1 MGRERYVVRLKEEE
15 RDQLER
21 LIRGGMN
28 PARKVARARILLKAD
43 AAWGIER
50 IVEAL
55 DTSAGTVCRTK
66 RRYLEGGLKRA
77 LEEDPRPG
85 QPAKLDERGEAHL
98 IALACSQ
105 APPGHDHWTLRLL
118 ANKVVELGLVPSM
131 SHEGIR
137 KRLKKLSQAV
147 AEERVVCPPGERR
160 VCGVYGGRAGP
171 LRGTL
176 RPRSL
181 GGLLRRDLQAVAGR
195 EEVSDSSQAG
205 KTGAIRL

>member
-1 MGRERYVVRLKEEE
+1 MGRERYVVRLEREE

-21 LIRGGMN
+21 LIRGGKS

-43 AAWGIER
+43 TGWGVMR

-85 QPAKLDERGEAHL
+85 HPTKLDDPTKLDERGEAHL
-98 IALACSQ
+98 IALACSE

-118 ANKVVELGLVPSM
+118 ANKVVELGLAPSM

-137 KRLKKLSQAV
+137 KRLKKTVSS
-147 AEERVVCPPGERR
+147 RGRR
-160 VCGVYGGRAGP
+160 RSGVF
-171 LRGTL
+171 
-176 RPRSL
+176 PR
-181 GGLLRRDLQAVAGR
+181 
-195 EEVSDSSQAG
+195 
-205 KTGAIRL
+205 

>member
-1 MGRERYVVRLKEEE
+1 MGRERYVVRLEREE

-21 LIRGGMN
+21 LIRGGKS

-43 AAWGIER
+43 TGWGVMR

-55 DTSAGTVCRTK
+55 DTSAGTVCRTTK

-85 QPAKLDERGEAHL
+85 HPTKLDERGEAHL
-98 IALACSQ
+98 IALECSE

-118 ANKVVELGLVPSM
+118 ANKVVELGLAPSM

-137 KRLKKLSQAV
+137 KRLKKTVSS
-147 AEERVVCPPGERR
+147 RGRR
-160 VCGVYGGRAGP
+160 RSGVF
-171 LRGTL
+171 
-176 RPRSL
+176 PR
-181 GGLLRRDLQAVAGR
+181 
-195 EEVSDSSQAG
+195 
-205 KTGAIRL
+205 

>member
-1 MGRERYVVRLKEEE
+1 MGRERYVVRLEREE

-21 LIRGGMN
+21 LIRGGKS

-43 AAWGIER
+43 TGPGVMR

-77 LEEDPRPG
+77 LEEDPRPH
-85 QPAKLDERGEAHL
+85 PTKLDERGEAHL
-98 IALACSQ
+98 IALACSE

-118 ANKVVELGLVPSM
+118 ANKVVELGLAPSM

-137 KRLKKLSQAV
+137 KRLKKTVSS
-147 AEERVVCPPGERR
+147 RGRR
-160 VCGVYGGRAGP
+160 RSGVF
-171 LRGTL
+171 
-176 RPRSL
+176 PR
-181 GGLLRRDLQAVAGR
+181 
-195 EEVSDSSQAG
+195 
-205 KTGAIRL
+205 

>member
-1 MGRERYVVRLKEEE
+1 MGRERYVVRLEREE

-21 LIRGGMN
+21 LIRGGKS

-43 AAWGIER
+43 TGWGVMR

-85 QPAKLDERGEAHL
+85 HPTKLDEQELVHHRGEAHL
-98 IALACSQ
+98 IALACSE

-118 ANKVVELGLVPSM
+118 ANKVVELGLAPSM

-137 KRLKKLSQAV
+137 KRLKKTVSS
-147 AEERVVCPPGERR
+147 RGRR
-160 VCGVYGGRAGP
+160 RSGVF
-171 LRGTL
+171 
-176 RPRSL
+176 PR
-181 GGLLRRDLQAVAGR
+181 
-195 EEVSDSSQAG
+195 
-205 KTGAIRL
+205 